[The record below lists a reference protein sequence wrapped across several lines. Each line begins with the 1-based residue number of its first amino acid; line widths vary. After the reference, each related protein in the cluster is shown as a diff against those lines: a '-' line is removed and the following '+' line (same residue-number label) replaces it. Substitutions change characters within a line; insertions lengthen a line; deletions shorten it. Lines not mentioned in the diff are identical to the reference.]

1 MKRKTLLLLW
11 WIDGARMVV
20 AAARL
25 QGRVASGRNGYV
37 RMKCEGVDSL
47 TQGPTL
53 SKVAS
58 RLLL

>member
-1 MKRKTLLLLW
+1 MRRKTLLLLW
-11 WIDGARMVV
+11 WIDGGKMVVV
-20 AAARL
+20 AARFP
-25 QGRVASGRNGYV
+25 GRVALGRNGYV
-37 RMKCEGVDSL
+37 RVKCEVVESL